1 MDRGAWQATVQGV
14 SESWIQLTMSFKFLF
29 VNLNHQSFPDIYL
42 FYILMH
48 ACVHAQLLQYKE
60 LF

>member
-14 SESWIQLTMSFKFLF
+14 SESWIILTMTFKFLF
-29 VNLNHQSFPDIYL
+29 INLNQQSFPDIYL

-48 ACVHAQLLQYKE
+48 ACVHAQSLQYKE

>member
-14 SESWIQLTMSFKFLF
+14 SESWILLTMTFKFLF
-29 VNLNHQSFPDIYL
+29 ISVNQQSFPDIYL
-42 FYILMH
+42 FYILMC
-48 ACVHAQLLQYKE
+48 ACVYAQLLQYKE